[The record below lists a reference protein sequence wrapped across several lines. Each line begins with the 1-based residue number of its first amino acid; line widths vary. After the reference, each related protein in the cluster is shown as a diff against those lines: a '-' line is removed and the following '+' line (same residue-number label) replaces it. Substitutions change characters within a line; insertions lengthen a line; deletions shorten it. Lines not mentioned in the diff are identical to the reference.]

1 MKENNENWERD
12 ALKQIALAQVTEQ
25 RRARRWG
32 IFFKFLGFGY
42 LFLILALV
50 KFDLDTDE
58 LSGEAKKHT
67 AVVDVKGV
75 IASNTEASA
84 EKVIKSLKA
93 AFKDEKTAGVIVRI
107 NSPGGSPVQSN
118 YIYQEMQRLRKEY
131 PKIPLYAVVTDLC
144 ASGGYYIAVG
154 AEKIFVDKSSLVGSI
169 GVIMSSFGF
178 VNTLEKL
185 GVERRLFT
193 AGENK
198 GFLDPFSP
206 KKDEEVN
213 HVKSVLGNLH
223 ENFIQVVKEGR
234 GDRLQLSN
242 EKLFSGFIW
251 AGEEAIKLGLVD
263 ELSNTQKVAK
273 ELIKAEK
280 IVNFTPRRDVFERMA
295 EKVGTVVTEWMMFS
309 QFGVT
314 P

>member
-12 ALKQIALAQVTEQ
+12 ALKKIALAQVTEQ

-67 AVVDVKGV
+67 AIVDVKGI

-84 EKVIKSLKA
+84 EKVIKALKA
-93 AFKDEKTAGVIVRI
+93 AYKDEKTAGVIVRI
-107 NSPGGSPVQSN
+107 NSPGGSPVQAN
-118 YIYQEMQRLRKEY
+118 YIYQEMQRLRKEH
-131 PKIPLYAVVTDLC
+131 PKIPLYAVITDLC

-169 GVIMSSFGF
+169 GVVMSSFGF
-178 VNTLEKL
+178 VSTLEKL

-206 KKDEEVN
+206 KKDEEVA
-213 HVKSVLGNLH
+213 HIKTILGDLH

-263 ELSNTQKVAK
+263 ELSNAQKVAK
-273 ELIKAEK
+273 ELIKAERL
-280 IVNFTPRRDVFERMA
+280 VNFTPRRDVFERMA
-295 EKVGTVVTEWMMFS
+295 ERMGTAVAEWTMFS

>member
-1 MKENNENWERD
+1 MDNNNENWERETI
-12 ALKQIALAQVTEQ
+12 KQIALAQVTEQ

-32 IFFKFLGFGY
+32 IFFKFLGFMY
-42 LFLILALV
+42 LFAILALV
-50 KFDLDTDE
+50 KFDWESEDLT
-58 LSGEAKKHT
+58 GEKKHT
-67 AVVDVKGV
+67 AIVDVKGL

-93 AFKDEKTAGVIVRI
+93 AFKDDKTAGVIVRI
-107 NSPGGSPVQSN
+107 NSPGGSPVQAN

-154 AEKIFVDKSSLVGSI
+154 AEKIFVDKSSLIGSI
-169 GVIMSSFGF
+169 GVVMSSFGF

-206 KKDEEVN
+206 QKTEEVD
-213 HVKSVLGNLH
+213 HVKTLLNQLH
-223 ENFIQVVKEGR
+223 DNFINVVKEGR
-234 GDRLQLSN
+234 GDRLQLTN

-263 ELSNTQKVAK
+263 EVSTTQKVAK
-273 ELIKAEK
+273 DLIKAEK
-280 IVNFTPRRDVFERMA
+280 LVNFTPRRDLFERMA
-295 EKVGTVVTEWMMFS
+295 EKMSTAVAEWVMFA
-309 QFGVT
+309 QFGAT

>member
-1 MKENNENWERD
+1 MDNNSDNWERETI
-12 ALKQIALAQVTEQ
+12 KQLALAQITEQ

-32 IFFKFLGFGY
+32 IFFKFLGFMY
-42 LFLILALV
+42 LFAILMLI
-50 KFDLDTDE
+50 KFDWESDDLT
-58 LSGEAKKHT
+58 GETKKHT
-67 AVVDVKGV
+67 AVIDVKGL

-84 EKVIKSLKA
+84 EKIIKALKT

-107 NSPGGSPVQSN
+107 NSPGGSPVQAN
-118 YIYQEMQRLRKEY
+118 YIYQEMQRLRKEH
-131 PKIPLYAVVTDLC
+131 PKIPLYAVITDLC

-154 AEKIFVDKSSLVGSI
+154 AEKIFVDKSSLIGSI
-169 GVIMSSFGF
+169 GVVMSSFGF

-185 GVERRLFT
+185 GIERRLLT

-206 KKDEEVN
+206 QKEEEVN
-213 HVKSVLGNLH
+213 HVKTLLKQLH
-223 ENFIQVVKEGR
+223 DNFINVVKEGR

-263 ELSNTQKVAK
+263 DISTTQQVAK
-273 ELIKAEK
+273 DLIKAEK
-280 IVNFTPRRDVFERMA
+280 LVNFTPRRDILERMA
-295 EKVGTVVTEWMMFS
+295 ERMSTSIAEWVMFT
-309 QFGVT
+309 QFGAT

>member
-1 MKENNENWERD
+1 MDNNNDNWARETI
-12 ALKQIALAQVTEQ
+12 KQIALTQVTEQ

-32 IFFKFLGFGY
+32 IFFKFLGFMY
-42 LFLILALV
+42 LFAILMLI
-50 KFDLDTDE
+50 KFDWGHDDLM
-58 LSGEAKKHT
+58 GETKKHT
-67 AVVDVKGV
+67 AVVDVKGL

-84 EKVIKSLKA
+84 EKIIKALKA

-107 NSPGGSPVQSN
+107 NSPGGSPVQAN

-154 AEKIFVDKSSLVGSI
+154 AEKIFVDKSSLIGSI
-169 GVIMSSFGF
+169 GVVMSSFGF

-206 KKDEEVN
+206 QKDEEVN
-213 HVKSVLGNLH
+213 HVKTLLTQLH
-223 ENFIQVVKEGR
+223 DNFINVVKEGR

-263 ELSNTQKVAK
+263 DISTTQQVAK
-273 ELIKAEK
+273 DLIKEEK
-280 IVNFTPRRDVFERMA
+280 LVNFTPRRDILERMA
-295 EKVGTVVTEWMMFS
+295 ERMSTSIAEWVMFT
-309 QFGVT
+309 QFGAT

>member
-12 ALKQIALAQVTEQ
+12 TLKQIALAQITEQ

-32 IFFKFLGFGY
+32 IFFKILTFGY
-42 LFLILALV
+42 LFAILALI
-50 KFDLDTDE
+50 KIDLDTDE
-58 LSGEAKKHT
+58 ISGETKKHT

-93 AFKDEKTAGVIVRI
+93 AFKDEKTAGVILRI

-206 KKDEEVN
+206 QKPEEVQ
-213 HVKSVLGNLH
+213 HVKKVLADLH
-223 ENFIQVVKEGR
+223 DNFMQVVKEGR
-234 GDRLQLSN
+234 GERLQLSN

-251 AGEEAIKLGLVD
+251 GGEEAIKLGLVD
-263 ELSNTQKVAK
+263 DISNTQKVAK

-280 IVNFTPRRDVFERMA
+280 IVNFTPRRDIFERIA
-295 EKVGTVVTEWMMFS
+295 ERAGTLLVEWTMFM
-309 QFGVT
+309 QFGAT

>member
-1 MKENNENWERD
+1 M
-12 ALKQIALAQVTEQ
+12 
-25 RRARRWG
+25 
-32 IFFKFLGFGY
+32 
-42 LFLILALV
+42 
-50 KFDLDTDE
+50 
-58 LSGEAKKHT
+58 HT

-131 PKIPLYAVVTDLC
+131 PTIPLYAVVTDLC

-185 GVERRLFT
+185 GIERRLFT

-213 HVKSVLGNLH
+213 HVKGVL
-223 ENFIQVVKEGR
+223 
-234 GDRLQLSN
+234 DRLQLSN

-280 IVNFTPRRDVFERMA
+280 LVNFTPRRDVFERMA
-295 EKVGTVVTEWMMFS
+295 ERVSTMVTEWIMFA
-309 QFGVT
+309 QFGAT

>member
-1 MKENNENWERD
+1 MDNNNDNWARETI
-12 ALKQIALAQVTEQ
+12 KQIALTQVTEQ

-32 IFFKFLGFGY
+32 IFFKFLGFMY
-42 LFLILALV
+42 LFAILMLI
-50 KFDLDTDE
+50 KFDWGHDDLM
-58 LSGEAKKHT
+58 GETKKHT
-67 AVVDVKGV
+67 AVVDVKGL

-84 EKVIKSLKA
+84 EKIIKALKA

-107 NSPGGSPVQSN
+107 NSPGGSPVQAN

-154 AEKIFVDKSSLVGSI
+154 AEKIFVDKSSLIGSI
-169 GVIMSSFGF
+169 GVVMSSFGF

-193 AGENK
+193 AGKNK

-206 KKDEEVN
+206 QKDEEVN
-213 HVKSVLGNLH
+213 HVKTLLTQLH
-223 ENFIQVVKEGR
+223 DNFINVVKEGR

-263 ELSNTQKVAK
+263 DISTTQQVAK
-273 ELIKAEK
+273 DLIKEEK
-280 IVNFTPRRDVFERMA
+280 LVNFTPRRDILERMA
-295 EKVGTVVTEWMMFS
+295 ERMSTSIAEWVMFT
-309 QFGVT
+309 QFGAT

>member
-1 MKENNENWERD
+1 MKENEEHWERET
-12 ALKQIALAQVTEQ
+12 LKQIALAQLTEQ

-32 IFFKFLGFGY
+32 VFFKILTFGY
-42 LFLILALV
+42 LFAILVLI
-50 KFDLDTDE
+50 KFDLE
-58 LSGEAKKHT
+58 PEEVNGETKKHT
-67 AVVDVKGV
+67 AVIDVKGV

-84 EKVIKSLKA
+84 EKIIKSLKA
-93 AFKDEKTAGVIVRI
+93 AFKDEKTAGVILRI

-131 PKIPLYAVVTDLC
+131 PKIPLYAVITDLC

-178 VNTLEKL
+178 VNALEKL
-185 GVERRLFT
+185 GIERRLFT

-206 KKDEEVN
+206 QKPEEVQ
-213 HVKSVLGNLH
+213 HVKKVLADLH
-223 ENFIQVVKEGR
+223 DNFIQVVKENR
-234 GDRLQLSN
+234 GNRLQLSN

-263 ELSNTQKVAK
+263 EVSNTHKVAK

-280 IVNFTPRRDVFERMA
+280 IVNFSPRRDLFERIVERA
-295 EKVGTVVTEWMMFS
+295 GTLLIEWTMFM

>member
-1 MKENNENWERD
+1 MDNNNDNWARETI
-12 ALKQIALAQVTEQ
+12 KQIALAQVTEQ

-32 IFFKFLGFGY
+32 IFFKFLGFMY
-42 LFLILALV
+42 LFAILMLI
-50 KFDLDTDE
+50 KFDWGHDDLM
-58 LSGEAKKHT
+58 GETKKHT
-67 AVVDVKGV
+67 AVVDVKGL

-84 EKVIKSLKA
+84 EKIIKALKA

-107 NSPGGSPVQSN
+107 NSPGGSPVQAN

-154 AEKIFVDKSSLVGSI
+154 AEKIFVDKSSLIGSI
-169 GVIMSSFGF
+169 GVVMSSFGF

-206 KKDEEVN
+206 QKDEEVN
-213 HVKSVLGNLH
+213 HVKTLLTQLH
-223 ENFIQVVKEGR
+223 DNFINVVKEGR

-263 ELSNTQKVAK
+263 DISTTQQVAK
-273 ELIKAEK
+273 DLIKEEK
-280 IVNFTPRRDVFERMA
+280 LVNFTPRRDILERMA
-295 EKVGTVVTEWMMFS
+295 ERMSTSIAEWVMFT
-309 QFGVT
+309 QFGAT

>member
-1 MKENNENWERD
+1 MDNNNDNWARETI
-12 ALKQIALAQVTEQ
+12 KQIALTQVTEQ

-32 IFFKFLGFGY
+32 IFFKFLGFMY
-42 LFLILALV
+42 LFAILMLI
-50 KFDLDTDE
+50 KFDWGHDDLM
-58 LSGEAKKHT
+58 GETKKHT
-67 AVVDVKGV
+67 AVVDVKGL

-84 EKVIKSLKA
+84 EKIIKALKA

-107 NSPGGSPVQSN
+107 NSPGGSPVQAN

-154 AEKIFVDKSSLVGSI
+154 AEKIFVDKSSLIGSI
-169 GVIMSSFGF
+169 GVVMSSFGF

-206 KKDEEVN
+206 QKDEEVN
-213 HVKSVLGNLH
+213 HVKTLLTQLH
-223 ENFIQVVKEGR
+223 DNFINVVKEGR

-251 AGEEAIKLGLVD
+251 AGEEAIKLRLVD
-263 ELSNTQKVAK
+263 DISTTQQVAK
-273 ELIKAEK
+273 DLIKEEK
-280 IVNFTPRRDVFERMA
+280 LVNFTPRRDILERMA
-295 EKVGTVVTEWMMFS
+295 ERMSTSIAEWVMFT
-309 QFGVT
+309 QFGAT